1 MAKPGED
8 AMAQRL
14 RWMEENVDGAYHAR
28 HPKGHDEEGGYRT
41 NSGTCILV
49 SCYMEALGK
58 VLMRGTSGP
67 GRRFRE
73 FLQRCMGDLISEAK
87 ARGIADPPR
96 WFYAEFRSAFVNGYP
111 KPEFAWK
118 RGGSGKY
125 FLTDSKN
132 RTILNI
138 DEFVAGF
145 KRGITQFKRC
155 ADTDPDL
162 RSNFIRYITN

>member
-1 MAKPGED
+1 MLLVVALVIPREKLKD
-8 AMAQRL
+8 A
-14 RWMEENVDGAYHAR
+14 
-28 HPKGHDEEGGYRT
+28 
-41 NSGTCILV
+41 TCFWQV
-49 SCYMEALGK
+49 
-58 VLMRGTSGP
+58 VLPFESSV
-67 GRRFRE
+67 GRF
-73 FLQRCMGDLISEAK
+73 S
-87 ARGIADPPR
+87 R
-96 WFYAEFRSAFVNGYP
+96 WFYAEFRSAFVHGYP

-145 KRGITQFKRC
+145 KRGITEFKRC
-155 ADTDPDL
+155 ADADPDL